1 MSTLA
6 VILEQA
12 HPLLLTKWK
21 TISQLPPPG
30 IKSEGLSF
38 ITASIDQEL
47 PRLPGG
53 KHFLRTIQGLAQ
65 IL

>member
-1 MSTLA
+1 MA

-30 IKSEGLSF
+30 IKSEGFSF

-47 PRLPGG
+47 PRLPRD
-53 KHFLRTIQGLAQ
+53 KHFSLTIQGLAR